1 MTNIM
6 KITSITT
13 TMIITKKLLIVT
25 VLMKL
30 KMRDHLMQLT
40 MLGLKM
46 PIQMKTAILKPE
58 MKIPEVAIT
67 VLKIALGRTRVV
79 LTELMVQF
87 QTLLITALE
96 LKIIK
101 IRTRQLPTNP
111 IATQM
116 MNLKVTVLRMTK
128 VMKIR
133 HRILMVVPM

>member
-1 MTNIM
+1 
-6 KITSITT
+6 
-13 TMIITKKLLIVT
+13 
-25 VLMKL
+25 
-30 KMRDHLMQLT
+30 MQLT

-111 IATQM
+111 IATQIM
-116 MNLKVTVLRMTK
+116 KLKVAVLRLTK
-128 VMKIR
+128 AMKIR
-133 HRILMVVPM
+133 HRVLMEVPMQVQLKVQTVVQLLAVEVKLQMAIGS